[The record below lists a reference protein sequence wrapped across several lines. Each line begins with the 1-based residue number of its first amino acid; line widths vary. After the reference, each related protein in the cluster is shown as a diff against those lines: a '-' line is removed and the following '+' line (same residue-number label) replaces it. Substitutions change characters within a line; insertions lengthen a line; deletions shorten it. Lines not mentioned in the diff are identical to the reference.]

1 MMDEVMVFDHAISDE
16 EVKVVIA
23 STKPKFTKSQVAA
36 RVAELKEL
44 IERGLIT
51 QAFYDRKVKE
61 CEVSP

>member
-1 MMDEVMVFDHAISDE
+1 MDEVMIFDYAISDE
-16 EVKVVIA
+16 EVKVVIS

-51 QAFYDRKVKE
+51 QAFYDRKLKE

>member
-1 MMDEVMVFDHAISDE
+1 MDEVMIFDHAISDE
-16 EVKVVIA
+16 EVKVVIS